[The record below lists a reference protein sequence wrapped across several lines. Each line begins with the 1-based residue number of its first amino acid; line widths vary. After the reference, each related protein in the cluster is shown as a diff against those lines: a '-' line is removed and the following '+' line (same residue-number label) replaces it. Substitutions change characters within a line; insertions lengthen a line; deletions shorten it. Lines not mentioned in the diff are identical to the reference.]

1 MMRLT
6 FCGGAGEVT
15 GSNYLLE
22 SEGAKILIDCGLFQS
37 GTFCD
42 PKNFRPFS
50 YDPKT
55 IDAVLVTHAHIDH
68 TGRLPL
74 LYKKGFNGK
83 IYSTPPTKDFA
94 EHLLIDSEGLLR
106 KEFERENLEPLY
118 TLSDINETF
127 KLWQKVKY
135 HEKFRVKDLSIEFF
149 DAGHILGS
157 AFIAI
162 TSDSGKKIVFSGDL
176 GNFAT
181 PMVKDTEPMPDADY
195 AVMESTYGNRLH
207 GDFSKRKDELEDVIE
222 DAVKNKGVLMIPSFA
237 MERTQE
243 LLYEL
248 NDLVEKGKIPRVPIF
263 IDSPL
268 AIKLTTVYKKYS
280 QDPLYFDSE
289 AIARLEAGDAIFD
302 FPGLRLSLTVEQS
315 KEINA
320 VNPPKIIIAGAGMSN
335 GGRIVFHEQLYLSGP
350 KNSLL
355 FIGYQGKGTLGRNIL
370 EGAKKVK
377 IFGQIIPVKCQIRE
391 ISAFSAHA
399 DQAKLLSW
407 LKPARESLEKV
418 FIVQGDKE
426 EMIPLANKIKD
437 VLAIDAE
444 IPKEGEGVML

>member
-37 GTFCD
+37 RTFCD

-74 LYKKGFNGK
+74 LYKNGFNGK

-106 KEFERENLEPLY
+106 KEFEKENLEPLY

-181 PMVKDTEPMPDADY
+181 PMVKDTESMPDTDY
-195 AVMESTYGNRLH
+195 VVTESTYGNRLH

-222 DAVKNKGVLMIPSFA
+222 DAVKNKGVLMIPAFA

-335 GGRIVFHEQLYLSGP
+335 GGRIVFHEQLYLSSP

-407 LKPARESLEKV
+407 LKPARESLKKV

-444 IPKEGEGVML
+444 IPKEGGGVML